1 MGGLHMFRDN
11 GIIEKL
17 VFVFILCSQ
26 SLTKLLLSFVD
37 YSLVV
42 GTDVNAVV
50 NPSVD
55 KSLSTVY
62 GNQAS
67 QSLNDFIVDN
77 DLCDIWRMKNE
88 NCRDYTFCSSRRRPL
103 QGGQLWPN
111 GKRVG
116 LITRRLQVR
125 VPGLARF
132 VGGGSE

>member
-11 GIIEKL
+11 GIIEKI

-77 DLCDIWRMKNE
+77 DLCDIWRMK
-88 NCRDYTFCSSRRRPL
+88 
-103 QGGQLWPN
+103 
-111 GKRVG
+111 K
-116 LITRRLQVR
+116 
-125 VPGLARF
+125 
-132 VGGGSE
+132 